1 MSLEDKLQNPE
12 PDHQQVEEAIEILR
26 RLHEI
31 RRVAVKR
38 GSRRVE
44 GPEAAEAGLAREES
58 QRGRLL
64 GR

>member
-1 MSLEDKLQNPE
+1 MSLEDTFQNPE
-12 PDHQQVEEAIEILR
+12 PEHQQVEEAIEILR

-44 GPEAAEAGLAREES
+44 APEQAKAGAGRDES
-58 QRGRLL
+58 RRSSC
-64 GR
+64 